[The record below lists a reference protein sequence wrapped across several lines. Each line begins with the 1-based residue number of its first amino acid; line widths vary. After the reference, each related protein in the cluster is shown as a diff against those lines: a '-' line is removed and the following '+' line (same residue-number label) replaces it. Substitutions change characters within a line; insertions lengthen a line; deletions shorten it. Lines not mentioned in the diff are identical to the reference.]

1 MELILAKK
9 DGAEEKRIYDDM
21 DIDLGEDNDFEL
33 SVPYSAWDGSCTFG
47 KRIYVPNTEYG
58 GIIRETE
65 SITGDREIYA
75 RGYTWRGM
83 LQKKILRPE
92 SGQDYLTASG
102 ELNTI
107 IKSLVEETL
116 PGLFYAET
124 EDTGKGVSGYQFDR
138 YCTLLDGLED
148 MLASVGYKLRIQ
160 YIQTET
166 SGYVRVGAVPAED
179 YSDSIEISQDGRLNF
194 TSRDY
199 RRGVNH
205 LVCLG
210 KGDLKDRI
218 VVDLYAQPDGSVT
231 ETPYYTGI
239 EEIAEVYDSNN
250 SEKDD
255 LVDGG
260 TKRLQD
266 LMDYQKLT
274 ANASESE
281 DIDIDIGDTISG
293 RDYITGIYIKKPVT
307 HKILRIKNQRISV
320 EYGVE
325 GE

>member
-1 MELILAKK
+1 MELILAKE

-116 PGLFYAET
+116 PGLFYADT
-124 EDTGKGVSGYQFDR
+124 EDTGKGVSGYQFDQ
-138 YCTLLDGLED
+138 YCTLLDGLPTWATSEM
-148 MLASVGYKLRIQ
+148 MLVVQNLLNFFIP
-160 YIQTET
+160 
-166 SGYVRVGAVPAED
+166 SGSGQAAAIMPIMTPLADLTGVNRQIAVPPF
-179 YSDSIEISQDGRLNF
+179 LF
-194 TSRDY
+194 HT
-199 RRGVNH
+199 
-205 LVCLG
+205 
-210 KGDLKDRI
+210 
-218 VVDLYAQPDGSVT
+218 
-231 ETPYYTGI
+231 
-239 EEIAEVYDSNN
+239 
-250 SEKDD
+250 
-255 LVDGG
+255 
-260 TKRLQD
+260 
-266 LMDYQKLT
+266 
-274 ANASESE
+274 
-281 DIDIDIGDTISG
+281 
-293 RDYITGIYIKKPVT
+293 
-307 HKILRIKNQRISV
+307 
-320 EYGVE
+320 
-325 GE
+325 